1 MMIPLWI
8 FLVLWAGLVTMLS
21 IGALIAAS
29 MMLRFGLAGSRT
41 VVIALIFVAL
51 PTALVLAT
59 VQYAFGVDWSQSIS
73 ILTVPSTPLY

>member
-1 MMIPLWI
+1 MIPLWI